1 MKAYIT
7 MAALAA
13 GLAIPATTA
22 AMAASP
28 SYCAQVAQNAV
39 NTYTHPAGSA
49 AVGCGVGAALGAI
62 LTRGNG
68 GAAIGGCVAGGA
80 TGLVISDAKRK
91 QIYDAAYYDCMSNGG
106 PPPRPAY
113 AQPVV
118 AGPPPSSTAM
128 VTVQLNVRV
137 NPDPN
142 APVLGVLPQY
152 STVSVGPCTPGWCT
166 VNTSG
171 GQGWAS
177 RKFLSFR

>member
-1 MKAYIT
+1 MKAFVT

-13 GLAIPATTA
+13 GLAVPATNA

-28 SYCAQVAQNAV
+28 AYCAQVAQNAV
-39 NTYTHPAGSA
+39 DTYTHPVGSA
-49 AVGCGVGAALGAI
+49 AVGCGVGAALGAL
-62 LTRGNG
+62 LTKGNG

-91 QIYDAAYYDCMSNGG
+91 QVYDAAYYDCMGG
-106 PPPRPAY
+106 SQPANAY
-113 AQPVV
+113 TQPVV
-118 AGPPPSSTAM
+118 AGPPPSGSAV
-128 VTVQLNVRV
+128 VTVDLNVRV
-137 NPDPN
+137 YPDPG
-142 APVLGVLPQY
+142 AQILGVLPQY

-177 RKFLSFR
+177 RKYMNFQ